1 MHSLF
6 RPVGKALKLTWL
18 YMLAALVPPLCLG
31 CHKRLPADEP
41 LGFCADCYARL
52 PWWNTAQV
60 LPPELPG
67 GVDGFKAPC
76 LYEERLREVI
86 LALKFSDQ
94 TYLAAPLAKL
104 LAPLVPGGDLLIVP
118 VPSHRA
124 RLRKRRYNHAALLAQ
139 ELARLVKQPV
149 DVTSLKRLKPAL
161 PQNKKTRAQRLKL
174 AGTDFV
180 AGVQMKGKHILLV
193 DDIYTTGATAH
204 ACALALKRAG
214 AMRVDVL
221 TLAYTKPE

>member
-18 YMLAALVPPLCLG
+18 HTLAALVPPLCTG
-31 CHKRLPADEP
+31 CHKHLPADEP
-41 LGFCADCYARL
+41 VGFCPDCYARL

-67 GVDGFKAPC
+67 GVDAFKAPC
-76 LYEERLREVI
+76 LYEGRLREVI

-94 TYLAAPLAKL
+94 TYLAAPLVKL
-104 LAPLVPGGDLLIVP
+104 LVPLVPEGPLLIVP
-118 VPSHRA
+118 VPSHRT

-139 ELARLVKQPV
+139 ALARLVKQPV
-149 DVTSLKRLKPAL
+149 DVTSLKRLKPGL
-161 PQNKKTRAQRLKL
+161 PQNQKTRAQRLKM
-174 AGTDFV
+174 AGTDFAAGPQV
-180 AGVQMKGKHILLV
+180 AGQHVLLV
-193 DDIYTTGATAH
+193 DDIYTTGATAR

-214 AMRVDVL
+214 AARVSVL